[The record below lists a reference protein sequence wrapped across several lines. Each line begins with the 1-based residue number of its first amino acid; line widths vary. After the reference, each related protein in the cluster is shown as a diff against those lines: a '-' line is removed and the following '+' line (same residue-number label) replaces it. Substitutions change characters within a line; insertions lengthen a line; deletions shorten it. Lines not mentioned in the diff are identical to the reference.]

1 MKRLTRTLPLA
12 LALLLATPWSALA
25 DNLVADGDGVAPI
38 ATSQLNYGDVCLGH
52 ATDAVVA
59 VAVRAAS
66 HPGPKNAVY
75 ASSSPIVG
83 AVESVNK
90 PQLSATVAPD
100 LVWTPA
106 DWQTVANNA
115 LAGTFSATVT
125 LTPDALGKFSGRVR
139 FRADGV
145 NGHNGHALTRYVN
158 LQVRAKVVD
167 CDGPVLSL
175 PADQVVEATDSA
187 GAVAT
192 FAAPT
197 ATDAADGPRPVV
209 CDAVSGATFPLGD
222 TTVTCSATDKAGNL
236 GSGQFT
242 VSVVDTTA
250 PTLSGVPGDQVLE
263 ATGPAGADAS
273 FADPVATDLVDGPLP
288 VTCDLPSGS
297 TFPLGDTSVTCSA
310 TDNAGNSSGGG
321 FTVRVVD
328 TTAPTLDGMA
338 DVNAEATGP
347 AGADVSF
354 ADPVATDLVD
364 GPLPVTC
371 DLPSGST
378 FPLGDTTV
386 TCSAVDAAG
395 NGSSADFT
403 VSVTAP
409 ATDPGPEP
417 SSEPAAGS
425 TPSDPP
431 SADPAPSPTHEPEQM
446 VSDATSLP
454 AQGTPGATQLP
465 DTRLPAPAG
474 TAPIALLGILLLV
487 AAGSLGVARMRPR
500 KAAGGQGA
508 ASRC

>member
-75 ASSSPIVG
+75 ASSSPVVG
-83 AVESVNK
+83 AVESVNV
-90 PQLSATVAPD
+90 PQLSATITAD
-100 LVWTPA
+100 TVWTPA
-106 DWQTVANNA
+106 DWQTAPNSA

-175 PADQVVEATDSA
+175 PADQVVEAADSA
-187 GAVAT
+187 GSVVT
-192 FAAPT
+192 FASAT
-197 ATDAADGPRPVV
+197 ATDAVDGPRPVV
-209 CDAVSGATFPLGD
+209 CDAVSGSTFPLGD
-222 TTVTCSATDKAGNL
+222 TTVTCSSSDKAGNL
-236 GSGQFT
+236 SSGQFA

-250 PTLSGVPGDQVLE
+250 PTLSGVPGDQILE
-263 ATGPAGADAS
+263 ATGPAGADVT
-273 FADPVATDLVDGPLP
+273 FTDPTATDSVDG
-288 VTCDLPSGS
+288 S
-297 TFPLGDTSVTCSA
+297 
-310 TDNAGNSSGGG
+310 
-321 FTVRVVD
+321 
-328 TTAPTLDGMA
+328 
-338 DVNAEATGP
+338 
-347 AGADVSF
+347 
-354 ADPVATDLVD
+354 
-364 GPLPVTC
+364 LPVTC

-386 TCSAVDAAG
+386 TCTATDNSG
-395 NGSSADFT
+395 NSSSADFT
-403 VSVTAP
+403 VSVTEP
-409 ATDPGPEP
+409 ATDPDP
-417 SSEPAAGS
+417 EPAAGS
-425 TPSDPP
+425 APSDPP

-446 VSDATSLP
+446 VSDATSQP
-454 AQGTPGATQLP
+454 AQGTSGSSSLP
-465 DTRLPAPAG
+465 DTRLSDPAG
-474 TAPIALLGILLLV
+474 SEPISLLGIGILLV
-487 AAGSLGVARMRPR
+487 AGAIVGARKRFPQTAGSRDGTAH
-500 KAAGGQGA
+500 
-508 ASRC
+508 C